1 MKEHLVLS
9 EAVSRATQPAS
20 RRAVPC
26 TSVNSRDLSRQA
38 RRLQEHPEPP
48 VGVASLLPRGG
59 PPISRTPIPRWILH
73 GQVIAQPTC
82 RREWPTVSCG
92 SPSRSRTQ
100 HRGGGAGEGT
110 HVLAAQ
116 LVRPPASRRRPR
128 RGPRCPE
135 HVPCDGSPRGGSLS
149 AVRSG
154 CRAGCR
160 GPRALPSWGPRGC
173 GAGASRLPSGS
184 SSLPRLCQKPTSCT
198 WGASGERSGSWLA
211 PRQHLLPPAPPER
224 SPGPIKELN
233 SRRESR
239 LHTLVRGAQ

>member
-59 PPISRTPIPRWILH
+59 PPISQILILQWILH

-100 HRGGGAGEGT
+100 HRGGGRGRRDACAGRPARASSREAAPPTPRPSLPRARALRRVPARRLSERRAQRVPRRVPGT
-110 HVLAAQ
+110 PGPALLAGHAGVPAAAEPVPPVFQ
-116 LVRPPASRRRPR
+116 AAPRLCPVYARSPRVVRGELREKGLAPGSPPASTSSRRP
-128 RGPRCPE
+128 
-135 HVPCDGSPRGGSLS
+135 LLK
-149 AVRSG
+149 
-154 CRAGCR
+154 
-160 GPRALPSWGPRGC
+160 GPRAP
-173 GAGASRLPSGS
+173 
-184 SSLPRLCQKPTSCT
+184 
-198 WGASGERSGSWLA
+198 
-211 PRQHLLPPAPPER
+211 
-224 SPGPIKELN
+224 
-233 SRRESR
+233 
-239 LHTLVRGAQ
+239 

>member
-48 VGVASLLPRGG
+48 VGVASLLPRRG

-116 LVRPPASRRRPR
+116 LVRPPARRRRPR

-149 AVRSG
+149 AVHSG

-160 GPRALPSWGPRGC
+160 GPRALPSWQDTLGSPRLR
-173 GAGASRLPSGS
+173 SRCLPSSKRLLVSAPFMPKAHELYVGS
-184 SSLPRLCQKPTSCT
+184 FGRKV
-198 WGASGERSGSWLA
+198 WLLA
-211 PRQHLLPPAPPER
+211 RPPPAPP
-224 SPGPIKELN
+224 PAGP
-233 SRRESR
+233 S
-239 LHTLVRGAQ
+239 

>member
-59 PPISRTPIPRWILH
+59 PPISQILILQWILH

-100 HRGGGAGEGT
+100 HRGGGRGRRDACAGRPARASSRQPAPPTPRPSLPRARALRRVPARRLSERR
-110 HVLAAQ
+110 AQ
-116 LVRPPASRRRPR
+116 RVPR
-128 RGPRCPE
+128 RVPGTPGPALL
-135 HVPCDGSPRGGSLS
+135 GSPRL
-149 AVRSG
+149 RSR
-154 CRAGCR
+154 C
-160 GPRALPSWGPRGC
+160 LPS
-173 GAGASRLPSGS
+173 SKRLLVSAPFMPEAHELYVGS
-184 SSLPRLCQKPTSCT
+184 FGRKV
-198 WGASGERSGSWLA
+198 WLLA
-211 PRQHLLPPAPPER
+211 RPPPAPP
-224 SPGPIKELN
+224 PAGP
-233 SRRESR
+233 S
-239 LHTLVRGAQ
+239 